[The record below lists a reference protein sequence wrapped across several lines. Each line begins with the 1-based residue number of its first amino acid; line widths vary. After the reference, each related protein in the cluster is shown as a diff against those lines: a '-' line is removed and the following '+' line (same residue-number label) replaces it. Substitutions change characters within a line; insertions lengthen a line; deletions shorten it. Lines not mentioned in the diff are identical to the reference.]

1 MYGSTSTISMSD
13 WTFIVSLKIK
23 RGVKQ
28 YRTSKKRKR
37 FKKDMKANYRSRNL
51 DDMSRILGLKT
62 RTFTRAEVKG

>member
-1 MYGSTSTISMSD
+1 MYGSTSTISRSD

-28 YRTSKKRKR
+28 YRTSKKGKR

>member
-1 MYGSTSTISMSD
+1 MHGSTSTISMSD

-28 YRTSKKRKR
+28 YRTSKKGKR